1 MKPGRQS
8 AGVWRGFI
16 AMLLSACVAGCA
28 YHLDDPVDAHYQ
40 RYKARMPEGDRV
52 FACHAYGCKIQT
64 PFRFT
69 DADIAK
75 LQSLMPA
82 AKTKTAADERAAI
95 RETLASMEHRVDA
108 EVGTANDRPGDDF
121 AGSGDPSQMDCV
133 DVATNLSSYML
144 VLDGHQLLRHHS
156 VGGVYV
162 KEDYRKGVS
171 GWTHYAG
178 ILIEKGSNQ
187 KYAVD
192 GWLLAWQA
200 AGDHRSR
207 EVVHRRLR
215 VSSSAA
221 RAQARA
227 HNPTSVGR
235 QGPMLERP
243 SGRRREIPKS
253 AATSHS

>member
-1 MKPGRQS
+1 MTRPFARDNSRRCRRVLSGNDHLKPGRQS

-16 AMLLSACVAGCA
+16 AMLLSATSPAA
-28 YHLDDPVDAHYQ
+28 PITWTIPVDAHYQ

-75 LQSLMPA
+75 LQSLMSP
-82 AKTKTAADERAAI
+82 AKTKTPADERAAI
-95 RETLASMEHRVDA
+95 RETLAWMEHRVDA

-121 AGSGDPSQMDCV
+121 GGSGDPSQMDCV

-192 GWLLAWQA
+192 GWLLAS
-200 AGDHRSR
+200 GKPPEIT
-207 EVVHRRLR
+207 EVEKWYIDD
-215 VSSSAA
+215 SSI
-221 RAQARA
+221 
-227 HNPTSVGR
+227 VFGG
-235 QGPMLERP
+235 QG
-243 SGRRREIPKS
+243 SGKGTQPN
-253 AATSHS
+253 